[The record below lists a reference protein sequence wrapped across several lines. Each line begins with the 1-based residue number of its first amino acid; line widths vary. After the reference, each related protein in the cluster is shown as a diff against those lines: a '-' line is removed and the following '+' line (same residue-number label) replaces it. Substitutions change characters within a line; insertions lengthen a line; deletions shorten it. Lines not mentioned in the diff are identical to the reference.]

1 VLECGECNH
10 SIGTAY
16 DSHLASE
23 KEDAKWGSGVDGSRK
38 LIKLKI
44 EDKDA
49 AAYGVWDGSKL
60 AFKATDWKDPNYN
73 QLMDRFAAKLCQNRN
88 VEFNMTFSQR
98 YIPEKRNISLIHTA
112 FLMMF
117 HCFGYE
123 YILSEEANIVRNIIR
138 YEKCSWDI
146 GKMITTMNLPPGFI
160 MPAAGVIKQ
169 PRRIRA
175 FFVVLPSLID
185 ENSAMAIFLPGF
197 DKAGE
202 KSFQRL
208 LALRTPK
215 ETQIDVKFDAV
226 VSDPFKNGFCR
237 MLWQG
242 TAPLDYN
249 QSVSN
254 NLE

>member
-1 VLECGECNH
+1 
-10 SIGTAY
+10 
-16 DSHLASE
+16 
-23 KEDAKWGSGVDGSRK
+23 
-38 LIKLKI
+38 
-44 EDKDA
+44 
-49 AAYGVWDGSKL
+49 
-60 AFKATDWKDPNYN
+60 
-73 QLMDRFAAKLCQNRN
+73 M
-88 VEFNMTFSQR
+88 
-98 YIPEKRNISLIHTA
+98 NISYLKRQT
-112 FLMMF
+112 
-117 HCFGYE
+117 
-123 YILSEEANIVRNIIR
+123 IVRNIIR

-175 FFVVLPSLID
+175 FFVFLPSLID

-215 ETQIDVKFDAV
+215 ETQIGVKFDAV
-226 VSDPFKNGFCR
+226 VNGPFQNGFCR

-254 NLE
+254 NL